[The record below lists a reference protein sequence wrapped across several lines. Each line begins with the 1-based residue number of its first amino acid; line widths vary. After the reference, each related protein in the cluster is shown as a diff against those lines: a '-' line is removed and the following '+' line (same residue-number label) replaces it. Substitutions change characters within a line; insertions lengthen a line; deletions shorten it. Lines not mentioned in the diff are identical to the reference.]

1 MKLPASKRRQ
11 IEKKGRTLPAKTE
24 GGGAR
29 ERQQQFEKQRGV
41 KRGAVAPTLVP
52 HRRRINAD
60 EQRP

>member
-29 ERQQQFEKQRGV
+29 ARQQQFEKQRGV
-41 KRGAVAPTLVP
+41 KRGGGSSGSGAP
-52 HRRRINAD
+52 AKD
-60 EQRP
+60 KC

>member
-29 ERQQQFEKQRGV
+29 ARQQQFEKQRGV
-41 KRGAVAPTLVP
+41 KRGGGSAESGAPS
-52 HRRRINAD
+52 AKD
-60 EQRP
+60 KC